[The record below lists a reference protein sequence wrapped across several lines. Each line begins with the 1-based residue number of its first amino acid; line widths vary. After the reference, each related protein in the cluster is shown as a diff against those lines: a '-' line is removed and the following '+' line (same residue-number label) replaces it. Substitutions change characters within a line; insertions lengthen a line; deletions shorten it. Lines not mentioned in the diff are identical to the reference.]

1 MPAAAATD
9 ETRQG
14 LLDAL
19 RSREAGVR
27 AAEIAKIQVA
37 LEWAVAHEVMIAW
50 MRRRSMPGSAS
61 TG

>member
-1 MPAAAATD
+1 MPVAAATD

-19 RSREAGVR
+19 RAREAGVR

-37 LEWAVAHEVMIAW
+37 LEWAVAHEVM
-50 MRRRSMPGSAS
+50 SPG
-61 TG
+61 